1 MLRPTPPPRAYRSE
15 GKDLPQ
21 IPLSPRLWGDDE
33 FIESSRD
40 ISQQPPPIR
49 MSQNRPGSPVK
60 VYQGRSSPQPM
71 SQQILMGSSQK
82 TLYLASQ
89 IASPRPMSYPPQLSS
104 PDMSF
109 HRNRLGDWV
118 GVPQGIGL
126 SFNCFMGQAPLIAKV
141 EPGSHAYH
149 AGLLMGDRMLSV
161 SATTTI
167 STIRTEVKGFD
178 AEQLIGLLRQTF
190 DTASKCGGKMIFQ
203 VERFQDGA
211 VKVLEKVFENMG
223 SAPLQY
229 VPSPNPT
236 SQQILVGS
244 PQNTY
249 YQGAVPWTMP
259 SMIIS
264 SPPPHIASP
273 RPNYNSQISVGSQA
287 GIGLVFGRGRYQPAS
302 SEYTWNDPS
311 DQTGSLFIMA
321 LDPNGPAAKS
331 GRLEPMQELIAID
344 GWSVD
349 GQAIDTVS
357 QRIRGKAGT
366 PVTLQVF
373 LSRELCSMPI
383 PRSTQRL
390 NFVHRDDCVVTKKCR
405 CSHRL
410 PRGDNFLKFQSIVSN
425 CPHLQ
430 LASFILHSTD
440 LLRTAGSCTCLD
452 PSV

>member
-1 MLRPTPPPRAYRSE
+1 
-15 GKDLPQ
+15 
-21 IPLSPRLWGDDE
+21 
-33 FIESSRD
+33 
-40 ISQQPPPIR
+40 
-49 MSQNRPGSPVK
+49 
-60 VYQGRSSPQPM
+60 
-71 SQQILMGSSQK
+71 
-82 TLYLASQ
+82 
-89 IASPRPMSYPPQLSS
+89 MSYPPQLSS

-126 SFNCFMGQAPLIAKV
+126 SFNCFTGQAPLIAKV
-141 EPGSHAYH
+141 DPGSHAHH
-149 AGLLMGDRMLSV
+149 AGLLVGDRMLSV

-203 VERFQDGA
+203 VERFQDGE

-223 SAPLQY
+223 NAPLQY

-249 YQGAVPWTMP
+249 YQGAAPWMMP

-264 SPPPHIASP
+264 SPPPHIPSP
-273 RPNYNSQISVGSQA
+273 RPNYNSQILVGTQA

-302 SEYTWNDPS
+302 CEYTWNDPS
-311 DQTGSLFIMA
+311 DQTGSLFILA

-373 LSRELCSMPI
+373 YLG
-383 PRSTQRL
+383 
-390 NFVHRDDCVVTKKCR
+390 N
-405 CSHRL
+405 
-410 PRGDNFLKFQSIVSN
+410 
-425 CPHLQ
+425 
-430 LASFILHSTD
+430 
-440 LLRTAGSCTCLD
+440 
-452 PSV
+452 SVP

>member
-1 MLRPTPPPRAYRSE
+1 MFRQTPPPRAYRSE

-21 IPLSPRLWGDDE
+21 IPLSPRHWGDDV

-40 ISQQPPPIR
+40 TSQQPPPIS

-60 VYQGRSSPQPM
+60 VYQGRSSSQSM

-89 IASPRPMSYPPQLSS
+89 IDSPRPMSYPPQLSS
-104 PDMSF
+104 PDMF
-109 HRNRLGDWV
+109 LHRNRLGDWV

-141 EPGSHAYH
+141 DPGSHAHH

-178 AEQLIGLLRQTF
+178 AEQLIGLLRQSF
-190 DTASKCGGKMIFQ
+190 DIASKCGGKMIFQ
-203 VERFQDGA
+203 VERFQDGE

-249 YQGAVPWTMP
+249 YQGSVPWSMP

-264 SPPPHIASP
+264 SPPPNIASP

-331 GRLEPMQELIAID
+331 GHLEPMQELIAID

-357 QRIRGKAGT
+357 QRIRGNAGT
-366 PVTLQVF
+366 LVTLQVV
-373 LSRELCSMPI
+373 LSHKLCPITI
-383 PRSTQRL
+383 PRST
-390 NFVHRDDCVVTKKCR
+390 
-405 CSHRL
+405 
-410 PRGDNFLKFQSIVSN
+410 P
-425 CPHLQ
+425 
-430 LASFILHSTD
+430 
-440 LLRTAGSCTCLD
+440 
-452 PSV
+452 

>member
-1 MLRPTPPPRAYRSE
+1 
-15 GKDLPQ
+15 
-21 IPLSPRLWGDDE
+21 
-33 FIESSRD
+33 
-40 ISQQPPPIR
+40 
-49 MSQNRPGSPVK
+49 
-60 VYQGRSSPQPM
+60 
-71 SQQILMGSSQK
+71 
-82 TLYLASQ
+82 
-89 IASPRPMSYPPQLSS
+89 
-104 PDMSF
+104 MSF

-141 EPGSHAYH
+141 DPGSYAHH

-178 AEQLIGLLRQTF
+178 AEQLIGLIRQTF
-190 DTASKCGGKMIFQ
+190 DTTSKCGGKMIFQ
-203 VERFQDGA
+203 VERFQDGE
-211 VKVLEKVFENMG
+211 VKVFENMG

-236 SQQILVGS
+236 SQQILLGS

-264 SPPPHIASP
+264 SPPPHAASP
-273 RPNYNSQISVGSQA
+273 RPNYYSQISVCSQA
-287 GIGLVFGRGRYQPAS
+287 GIGIVFGRGRYQPAP

-373 LSRELCSMPI
+373 LSRELCPMTI

-390 NFVHRDDCVVTKKCR
+390 NFVHRDDCVDTKNCR

-430 LASFILHSTD
+430 LALLIPHSTD